1 MEKKKNNFV
10 QMDDSKK
17 KRNNGRRHRG
27 FNKTEHD
34 CLIEVVCLVPY
45 EKIQ

>member
-1 MEKKKNNFV
+1 MNGKEKNNFV

-17 KRNNGRRHRG
+17 QNNGRRHRG
-27 FNKTEHD
+27 NKIEHD

-45 EKIQ
+45 EKIH